1 MSCNKPA
8 QVYKQ
13 KSLNQFILTCGFIYH
28 VNESLTISQKYNK
41 LTSGNQVSQRIGS
54 IAQYQQILKSLK
66 DQMSF
71 LVPWDCLKNHLI
83 PKITEDVLNID
94 LLWAK

>member
-1 MSCNKPA
+1 M
-8 QVYKQ
+8 
-13 KSLNQFILTCGFIYH
+13 
-28 VNESLTISQKYNK
+28 NESVTISQKCDK

-54 IAQYQQILKSLK
+54 IAQYQQISKSLK

-71 LVPWDCLKNHLI
+71 LVPWDCLKNHII
-83 PKITEDVLNID
+83 PKLTADFLDID